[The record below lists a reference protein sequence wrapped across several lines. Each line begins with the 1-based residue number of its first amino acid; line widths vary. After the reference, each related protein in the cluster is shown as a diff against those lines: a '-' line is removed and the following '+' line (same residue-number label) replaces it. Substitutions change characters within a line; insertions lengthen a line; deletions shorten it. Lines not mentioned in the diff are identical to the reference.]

1 MKGKRNE
8 RQDDH
13 GDSHQPCHASTVHLM
28 WKSLLTQ
35 VRLQVMVQ

>member
-13 GDSHQPCHASTVHLM
+13 GDSHQPCHASSVHLM
-28 WKSLLTQ
+28 W
-35 VRLQVMVQ
+35 